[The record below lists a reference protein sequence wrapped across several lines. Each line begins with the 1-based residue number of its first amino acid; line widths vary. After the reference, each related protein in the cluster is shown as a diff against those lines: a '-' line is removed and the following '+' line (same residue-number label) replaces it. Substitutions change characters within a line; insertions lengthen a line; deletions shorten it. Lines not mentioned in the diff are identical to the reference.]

1 MPSPAHL
8 HAASPV
14 ANPCTFPLCL
24 SQEVEASIAAVQKES
39 DALLKSLDAK
49 VDGITSEVL
58 ARVLPAGVKI

>member
-1 MPSPAHL
+1 M
-8 HAASPV
+8 
-14 ANPCTFPLCL
+14 
-24 SQEVEASIAAVQKES
+24 EASIAAVQKES